1 MPSLNDLNNAI
12 KSVNETLEERSRER
26 GEEMANKLLTNTANG
41 RGLWVFLLWPTWLF
55 MFPFW
60 ASNIGFVLTRFGIS
74 YPQFYINYII
84 SGLLCVFG
92 YRSQFVRKHP
102 MVSSVLVVVCSVYAE
117 SFLHKVLV

>member
-1 MPSLNDLNNAI
+1 MPSLNDLNNAL
-12 KSVNETLEERSRER
+12 KSVSDTLEQRSQER

-55 MFPFW
+55 MFAFW

-74 YPQFYINYII
+74 YPHFYINYVI
-84 SGLLCVFG
+84 SALLCVFG

-102 MVSSVLVVVCSVYAE
+102 MVSSVLLVVCSVYAE
-117 SFLHKVLV
+117 DFLHKVLV